1 MFQSCLTYPNVFYRK
16 VTNCRSAEGFHK
28 PWWWLSVVEMFIVS
42 LCNGK
47 DVPWEITVWKVQ
59 IACLLG
65 ATGGDLHENP
75 IWVFMRLQVIKR
87 VHLACTFLSSVR
99 VLCSGAVGEARGT
112 IGSCSTPQQQYAS
125 PWLYFYLHLL
135 FPELFWMSCP
145 VEGVTRQEGA
155 VFRHFS
161 RTQTEIAFLMQRN
174 SFQQLPQRK
183 LEGGC
188 QG

>member
-1 MFQSCLTYPNVFYRK
+1 
-16 VTNCRSAEGFHK
+16 
-28 PWWWLSVVEMFIVS
+28 MFIVS

-125 PWLYFYLHLL
+125 P
-135 FPELFWMSCP
+135 
-145 VEGVTRQEGA
+145 
-155 VFRHFS
+155 
-161 RTQTEIAFLMQRN
+161 
-174 SFQQLPQRK
+174 
-183 LEGGC
+183 
-188 QG
+188 